1 MCSLD
6 RTRRVLQGKRM
17 RKLES
22 ICGRIA
28 QDFTKF
34 DVFLKGF
41 LAVCADFRE
50 LEMFG
55 VKAE

>member
-1 MCSLD
+1 MK
-6 RTRRVLQGKRM
+6 Q
-17 RKLES
+17 LES

-28 QDFTKF
+28 QGFTKF

-41 LAVCADFRE
+41 LTIAADFWE
-50 LEMFG
+50 LGMFG